1 MLFEHRI
8 DPVQVQAFA
17 SFFSAEIRGGFVIK
31 NLDFAKQ
38 SMRFNIMEGNT
49 FAATATA
56 SYGYDVL
63 DMHFYMVS
71 GVT

>member
-1 MLFEHRI
+1 M
-8 DPVQVQAFA
+8 
-17 SFFSAEIRGGFVIK
+17 IK

-56 SYGYDVL
+56 SYGFDVL
-63 DMHFYMVS
+63 DMHYYMVRES
-71 GVT
+71 YGFNLPQGFFNSSIPASVSVKLH